1 MDLPRIRYR
10 GDKEDVELLFRDYNL
25 EGIISTSEER
35 QKMEES
41 NFRNQLLKDGA
52 FLLSKPISPRIFDIV
67 TETKEKLNL
76 DGDYEVFCLN
86 SSTINA
92 FAYVQPAE
100 EKNFFIVGMTSAALE
115 ELEDLEIQFILG
127 HELGH
132 FLFEHNRMNYLINPN
147 QNSQGVTLL
156 PSMGESIFLRW
167 RKKCEI
173 SADRVGLLACGNF
186 ENSARAML
194 KTAYGLSGKNL
205 NLNVDSLLQQID
217 DLKEEP
223 EALEVNYRSHPLM
236 PLRLKVMQMFAE
248 SPVFRQ
254 IVEGKSD
261 ISDQELA
268 ELEDRADQWVN
279 WIKRYPR
286 RPMDLA
292 AMKLVTAAGIKLVMT
307 ENDIM
312 DEEIKVIIQILHKYF
327 TDEPGDVVNEVVK
340 DIKNTDDL
348 IKNSV
353 KEISEKG
360 NDRHKTFVLS
370 RLADIAIADGKLMK
384 PEAGIIFEIAKEFG
398 FQEKT
403 AYSIVVEAM
412 NSVGLA
418 IDWKMNT
425 MVRGIK
431 EQLLG
436 KYEYPQAAGDEVM
449 GEPDRH

>member
-1 MDLPRIRYR
+1 MDLLRIRYR
-10 GDKEDVELLFRDYNL
+10 GDKKDVELLFKDYNL

-52 FLLSKPISPRIFDIV
+52 FLLSNQISPRIFNII
-67 TETKEKLNL
+67 TETKLKLNL
-76 DGDYEVFCLN
+76 EGEYEVFCIN
-86 SSTINA
+86 SNSINA
-92 FAYVQPAE
+92 FAYVQPAT
-100 EKNFFIVGMTSAALE
+100 EKNFFIIGITSAALE

-147 QNSQGVTLL
+147 QSSQGVTLL

-248 SPVFRQ
+248 SSFFPRV
-254 IVEGKSD
+254 VEGKSD

-268 ELEDRADQWVN
+268 ELEDRVDQWVN

-286 RPMDLA
+286 RPLDLS
-292 AMKLVTAAGIKLVMT
+292 AMKLATAAGIKLIMT

-327 TDEPGDVVNEVVK
+327 TDEPGDVITEVVQ
-340 DIKNTDDL
+340 DIKNIEKL
-348 IKNSV
+348 INRSV

-360 NDRHKTFVLS
+360 DDRHKTFVLS

-398 FQEKT
+398 IQEKT

-425 MVRGIK
+425 LVRGIK
-431 EQLLG
+431 AQLLR
-436 KYEYPQAAGDEVM
+436 KY
-449 GEPDRH
+449 